1 MVIVTVIVF
10 FVGQV
15 KCPHHPDQL
24 SERSQASKVTLDC
37 FENLKIVRS
46 QVVPGIGNIFVF
58 KDVFFLV
65 SLSFSSNSGM
75 FSHKLLGQCPYGYNT
90 FQKGASLWNWVKMII
105 LKVCKIGMC
114 HMYMRPFRINDQN
127 IYQADRCR
135 INIVYL
141 IKIWSMSY
149 ILVVIVEVSLN
160 HESLSKL
167 WALENIEDRYSQA
180 FS

>member
-1 MVIVTVIVF
+1 MV
-10 FVGQV
+10 
-15 KCPHHPDQL
+15 
-24 SERSQASKVTLDC
+24 
-37 FENLKIVRS
+37 
-46 QVVPGIGNIFVF
+46 
-58 KDVFFLV
+58 
-65 SLSFSSNSGM
+65 
-75 FSHKLLGQCPYGYNT
+75 
-90 FQKGASLWNWVKMII
+90 I
-105 LKVCKIGMC
+105 LKVCKIGMS
-114 HMYMRPFRINDQN
+114 HMYTRPFRINDQN

-167 WALENIEDRYSQA
+167 WAFENIEDRYSQA

>member
-37 FENLKIVRS
+37 FENLKIVSS

-90 FQKGASLWNWVKMII
+90 FQEGAFLT
-105 LKVCKIGMC
+105 
-114 HMYMRPFRINDQN
+114 PFWISMDLN
-127 IYQADRCR
+127 IC
-135 INIVYL
+135 YL
-141 IKIWSMSY
+141 VGVVENRVSY
-149 ILVVIVEVSLN
+149 PTQS
-160 HESLSKL
+160 S
-167 WALENIEDRYSQA
+167 Y
-180 FS
+180 